1 MLKQLLAA
9 FRGTTA
15 PPAGRKITVGC
26 GAVHHF
32 IRQVHRNGI
41 DRGAVASFGNTYE
54 VDQTLTDQAG
64 EVAGALI
71 SIERRVLQGKREG
84 TALYD
89 SLVSLGESF
98 ARASYTRA
106 AFGLVVAVTDGKD
119 ISSTRFKAKPAQA
132 GETYRRLIEASRNPV
147 LSILIGVGSS
157 HDIDEAALQTLA
169 HTGGMQLVTVD
180 NMAKL
185 GGILAGLGTQL
196 RHGTFDRLI
205 TDGRT
210 AVIARDRFARLTVIP
225 YDYAILMDRS
235 GSMADEG

>member
-1 MLKQLLAA
+1 MLKQILAA

-15 PPAGRKITVGC
+15 PPSGKKITLGC

-32 IRQVHRNGI
+32 IRQMHRNGI

-54 VDQTLTDQAG
+54 VEQTLTDQAG
-64 EVAGALI
+64 EVAGALMTV
-71 SIERRVLQGKREG
+71 ERRVLQGKREG

-106 AFGLVVAVTDGKD
+106 AFGLVIAVTDGND
-119 ISSTRFKAKPAQA
+119 ISSTRFKSNPALA

-157 HDIDEAALQTLA
+157 KDIDEAALRTLA
-169 HTGGMQLVTVD
+169 HTGGMQLVTVG
-180 NMAKL
+180 NMAQVSE
-185 GGILAGLGTQL
+185 ILATLGTQL
-196 RHGTFDRLI
+196 QHGTVDRLI

-210 AVIARDRFARLTVIP
+210 AVVARERFARLTVIP
-225 YDYAILMDRS
+225 YDYAILLDRS
-235 GSMADEG
+235 GSMAEDG

>member
-1 MLKQLLAA
+1 M
-9 FRGTTA
+9 
-15 PPAGRKITVGC
+15 
-26 GAVHHF
+26 
-32 IRQVHRNGI
+32 
-41 DRGAVASFGNTYE
+41 
-54 VDQTLTDQAG
+54 
-64 EVAGALI
+64 
-71 SIERRVLQGKREG
+71 
-84 TALYD
+84 
-89 SLVSLGESF
+89 
-98 ARASYTRA
+98 
-106 AFGLVVAVTDGKD
+106 
-119 ISSTRFKAKPAQA
+119 
-132 GETYRRLIEASRNPV
+132 

-196 RHGTFDRLI
+196 QHGTVDRLI

-235 GSMADEG
+235 GSMAEEG